1 MSISMFLSSLLNP
14 YYSNKLNLSEQ
25 KHLDKRAKARKNRKA
40 KKNHAKRSR
49 K

>member
-1 MSISMFLSSLLNP
+1 MFLSSLLNP
-14 YYSNKLNLSEQ
+14 DYSNRLNLAEQ

-40 KKNHAKRSR
+40 KKNHAKRTR